1 MIQMDRSMSWK
12 MEWWGS
18 LTLNGKEEEKR
29 AVEEITETVTIT
41 LTFIL

>member
-12 MEWWGS
+12 TEWWGS
-18 LTLNGKEEEKR
+18 LTLNGKEEKR